1 MLYVCST
8 SFDLPCNSWP
18 IKRCQVFIL
27 MFPFE
32 FCWNY
37 SENGEEK
44 SNLTDVE
51 DMSLLTGSDVMGY
64 LVFPPLI
71 RNWKI
76 KLFRVHIDPLIWK
89 YFSEVLYIL
98 VNLQGLMMDH
108 VEISQPV
115 NITLLSP
122 NISNLER
129 HKNWSC

>member
-1 MLYVCST
+1 MFVRPLLTFHVTVDPLSVVKS
-8 SFDLPCNSWP
+8 SFLGFLLSFVE
-18 IKRCQVFIL
+18 ITLRI
-27 MFPFE
+27 
-32 FCWNY
+32 
-37 SENGEEK
+37 GEEK
-44 SNLTDVE
+44 SNLTAVE

-64 LVFPPLI
+64 LIFPPLI

-76 KLFRVHIDPLIWK
+76 ELFRVLIDPLIWE
-89 YFSEVLYIL
+89 YFSEVFYTL

-129 HKNWSC
+129 HKN